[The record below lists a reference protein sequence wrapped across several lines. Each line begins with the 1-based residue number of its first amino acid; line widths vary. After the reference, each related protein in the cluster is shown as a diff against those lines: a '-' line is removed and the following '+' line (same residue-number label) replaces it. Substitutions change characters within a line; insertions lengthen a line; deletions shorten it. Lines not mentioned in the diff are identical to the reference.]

1 MVETA
6 CGDIVGMIE
15 SALRR
20 FKYLSKVLRMKA
32 DNRLK
37 FEFVYFSNAAG
48 YATATVGQARDRG
61 SSRRYG

>member
-32 DNRLK
+32 FK

-48 YATATVGQARDRG
+48 YATATVG
-61 SSRRYG
+61 